1 MNEIVFPGSFDPI
14 TNGHVDIVKR
24 ALPLFNKIIIAVGI
38 NSNKNYMFK
47 LEDRIHF
54 INDTFKNE
62 KKIEVKSYDGL
73 TVEFC
78 KKNNI
83 KIILRGLRNPDDFEF
98 EKSITHTN
106 RTLSDIETVFLL
118 TSSNVSFISSSIV
131 REVIKNKGNYK
142 HFVPKSVSLK
152 NWFKKHF
159 NILVSIFK
167 NIF

>member
-152 NWFKKHF
+152 N
-159 NILVSIFK
+159 
-167 NIF
+167 

>member
-14 TNGHVDIVKR
+14 TNGHVDIIKR
-24 ALPLFNKIIIAVGI
+24 ALPLFKKIIVAVGI
-38 NSNKNYMFK
+38 NSYKNYMFK

-142 HFVPKSVSLK
+142 HFVPKAVSLK
-152 NWFKKHF
+152 N
-159 NILVSIFK
+159 
-167 NIF
+167 

>member
-14 TNGHVDIVKR
+14 TNGHVDIIKR
-24 ALPLFNKIIIAVGI
+24 ALPLFKKIIVAVGI
-38 NSNKNYMFK
+38 NSYKNYMFK

-54 INDTFKNE
+54 INDTFRNE

-83 KIILRGLRNPDDFEF
+83 NVILRGLRNPDDFEF

-142 HFVPKSVSLK
+142 HFVPKAVFLK
-152 NWFKKHF
+152 N
-159 NILVSIFK
+159 
-167 NIF
+167 

>member
-54 INDTFKNE
+54 INDTFKDE

-142 HFVPKSVSLK
+142 HFVPKAVSLK
-152 NWFKKHF
+152 N
-159 NILVSIFK
+159 
-167 NIF
+167 

>member
-118 TSSNVSFISSSIV
+118 TSSNVSFISSGIV

-142 HFVPKSVSLK
+142 HFVPKAVSLK
-152 NWFKKHF
+152 N
-159 NILVSIFK
+159 
-167 NIF
+167 

>member
-1 MNEIVFPGSFDPI
+1 MILSK
-14 TNGHVDIVKR
+14 TK
-24 ALPLFNKIIIAVGI
+24 
-38 NSNKNYMFK
+38 
-47 LEDRIHF
+47 
-54 INDTFKNE
+54 

-152 NWFKKHF
+152 N
-159 NILVSIFK
+159 
-167 NIF
+167 

>member
-1 MNEIVFPGSFDPI
+1 MKEIIFPGSFDPI
-14 TNGHVDIVKR
+14 TNGHVDIIKR
-24 ALPLFNKIIIAVGI
+24 ALPLFKKIIIAVGI

-54 INDTFKNE
+54 INETFKNE

-78 KKNNI
+78 KKN
-83 KIILRGLRNPDDFEF
+83 KINVILRGLRNPDDFEF

-131 REVIKNKGNYK
+131 REVIKNNGNYK
-142 HFVPKSVSLK
+142 HFVPKAVNLK
-152 NWFKKHF
+152 N
-159 NILVSIFK
+159 
-167 NIF
+167 

>member
-14 TNGHVDIVKR
+14 TNGHVDIIKR
-24 ALPLFNKIIIAVGI
+24 ALPLFNKIVVAVGI

-142 HFVPKSVSLK
+142 HFVPKAVSLK
-152 NWFKKHF
+152 N
-159 NILVSIFK
+159 
-167 NIF
+167 

>member
-14 TNGHVDIVKR
+14 TNGHVDIIKR
-24 ALPLFNKIIIAVGI
+24 ALPLFKKIIIAVGI

-83 KIILRGLRNPDDFEF
+83 NLILRGLRNPDDFEF

-118 TSSNVSFISSSIV
+118 TSSDVSFVSSSIV

-142 HFVPKSVSLK
+142 HFVPKSVILK
-152 NWFKKHF
+152 N
-159 NILVSIFK
+159 
-167 NIF
+167 

>member
-142 HFVPKSVSLK
+142 HFIPIS
-152 NWFKKHF
+152 
-159 NILVSIFK
+159 
-167 NIF
+167 

>member
-118 TSSNVSFISSSIV
+118 TSSNVSFISSSSV

-152 NWFKKHF
+152 N
-159 NILVSIFK
+159 
-167 NIF
+167 

>member
-24 ALPLFNKIIIAVGI
+24 ALPFFKKFIVAVGI
-38 NSNKNYMFK
+38 NSYKNYMFN

-152 NWFKKHF
+152 N
-159 NILVSIFK
+159 
-167 NIF
+167 

>member
-142 HFVPKSVSLK
+142 HFVPKAVSLK
-152 NWFKKHF
+152 N
-159 NILVSIFK
+159 
-167 NIF
+167 